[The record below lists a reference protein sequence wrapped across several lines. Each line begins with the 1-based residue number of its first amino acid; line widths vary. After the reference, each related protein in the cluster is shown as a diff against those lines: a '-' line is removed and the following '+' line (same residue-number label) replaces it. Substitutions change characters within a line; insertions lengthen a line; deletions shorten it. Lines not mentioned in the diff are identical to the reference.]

1 MTSVTQCRWLF
12 VRAAALLCMLA
23 PSVHAQPSARGEPF
37 LTKRDLVGAAVVTAA
52 TFALFPVDE
61 FLAERFHDH
70 RIADSLAGKR
80 GLHNVTEHLSNLNE
94 YRAFYF
100 SVGAWGLGRLTGK
113 RTVADMGWH
122 SAEAIL
128 GSRIVVDLI
137 GGPAGRARPRVNRDP
152 RDFGWWKG
160 FTTVGYHSFPS
171 RHTAGAFA
179 WAAVMTEETRMRW
192 PRATRWVAP
201 TTYGVATAVGL
212 GRMYTEH
219 HWLTDVL
226 AGAAIGTFA
235 GRKAVR
241 YSHAHPSNSLD
252 RIMLGKAPV
261 EDGSAL
267 RIGVRFGF

>member
-1 MTSVTQCRWLF
+1 MNQCRLAL
-12 VRAAALLCMLA
+12 VGGAALLCILA
-23 PSVHAQPSARGEPF
+23 PALLAQSSARNEPF
-37 LTKRDLVGAAVVTAA
+37 LTTRDLVGAAVVTAA
-52 TFALFPVDE
+52 TFALLPVDD

-80 GLHNVTEHLSNLNE
+80 GLHNVTEHLANLNE

-179 WAAVMTEETRMRW
+179 FAAVMTEETRMRW
-192 PRATRWVAP
+192 PHATRWVAP

-219 HWLTDVL
+219 HWLTDVV
-226 AGAAIGTFA
+226 AGAAIGIFA

-252 RIMLGKAPV
+252 RFMLGKAPS
-261 EDGSAL
+261 EDGSAM